1 MGGDASH
8 VRLFGGFLDQVQ
20 SLTSSYASPLYWT
33 LQEFIYADGTLD
45 EPIGWAAAREAAAR
59 PEFSEGAHPLMVY
72 AEAMFPRMFKEDPS
86 LKPFAPA
93 MDILM
98 ADTEF
103 GHLYDRTSWQETR
116 FRSGRPSTSTMPMW
130 TRAFSWI
137 RFLAWARAMLG

>member
-8 VRLFGGFLDQVQ
+8 ASLWRLPRPCAVNDL
-20 SLTSSYASPLYWT
+20 LHASPLYWT

-59 PEFSEGAHPLMVY
+59 PEFSEGARPLMVY
-72 AEAMFPRMFKEDPS
+72 AEAMFPGCSRRTRRS
-86 LKPFAPA
+86 SCVCPA

-103 GHLYDRTSWQETR
+103 GHPTTVDQLARNEVPLRAAVY
-116 FRSGRPSTSTMPMW
+116 FFTMPMW
-130 TRAFSWI
+130 TR
-137 RFLAWARAMLG
+137 LQLDTAWARAMLG